1 MKKKIVY
8 FSFGENSPEK
18 KFTNKKMCKKIF
30 WRIFFGCK
38 FVLGNFFQVFSN
50 SKKNYN
56 GIQNKII
63 YNSVNGDN
71 ITSVFHDGKQS
82 WGVCDITV

>member
-1 MKKKIVY
+1 MY
-8 FSFGENSPEK
+8 FSFGEYSPEK
-18 KFTNKKMCKKIF
+18 KFTKKKCVNF
-30 WRIFFGCK
+30 FSGELFLGVNFFG
-38 FVLGNFFQVFSN
+38 VIFFQVFSN

-71 ITSVFHDGKQS
+71 ITSVFHDGKQF
-82 WGVCDITV
+82 WGECDIIV

>member
-1 MKKKIVY
+1 MKKKLCIFLLVKILQKKNLQIKKCVNF
-8 FSFGENSPEK
+8 FSGEFFLGVNL
-18 KFTNKKMCKKIF
+18 F
-30 WRIFFGCK
+30 WVI
-38 FVLGNFFQVFSN
+38 FFQVFSN